1 MAGWIHFYLLRILSM
16 DGNINEAENVISH
29 LEELSHQS
37 YMPWFVAGLVQ
48 AW

>member
-1 MAGWIHFYLLRILSM
+1 MVGWSQFCLLRILFM

-37 YMPWFVAGLVQ
+37 YCLGLLLD
-48 AW
+48 